1 MLRTLYNF
9 TNTGRRRKNLWINLV
24 QRCSTGTDSMI
35 ENNEI
40 LFAENEHQILKIVN
54 ESNLKQLTNYIE
66 QSYAQTIIL
75 HRITNG
81 SYKSLS
87 DLTCIKDMESDI
99 LNKFLISVT
108 NHDIK
113 HLQCSRS
120 VLIPNTKITKIPN
133 EIMGL
138 HIGPTAI
145 CWALVTS
152 DFKVL
157 HLGCHIWNDNHKKF
171 SSYDLIHL
179 ASSVA
184 HMLPLSSS
192 HVIEEI
198 PVLKRVP
205 QSTYY
210 IPQQLTTAIMS
221 SIIIMNNS
229 KNDDSSGLKYNL
241 YVLKPQTSA
250 HFFNLVVGKEVVA
263 SKYIIQRIFDQSNI
277 DNKQFQYIH
286 ISDELR
292 EYFLMEM
299 PEQQEQLG
307 WSLLKALTCTHLLK
321 SFMARQKKNA

>member
-1 MLRTLYNF
+1 
-9 TNTGRRRKNLWINLV
+9 
-24 QRCSTGTDSMI
+24 MI

-81 SYKSLS
+81 SYKSL
-87 DLTCIKDMESDI
+87 TQFCI
-99 LNKFLISVT
+99 LF
-108 NHDIK
+108 
-113 HLQCSRS
+113 Q
-120 VLIPNTKITKIPN
+120 IPN